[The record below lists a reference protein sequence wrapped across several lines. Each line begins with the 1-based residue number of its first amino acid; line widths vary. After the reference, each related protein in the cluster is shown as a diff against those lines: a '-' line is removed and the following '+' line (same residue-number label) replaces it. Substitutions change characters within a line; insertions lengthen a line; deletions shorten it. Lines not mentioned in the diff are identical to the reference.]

1 MEIVLVCVGRV
12 KDSHLAA
19 LCADYQGRIVRYG
32 HRLEIIEI
40 KEEPGS
46 RPDELVITRESERL
60 AGKIPS
66 GAWTMALDSK
76 GEMMTSR
83 KFASQLSSLADSGV
97 RKVLFI
103 IGGALGL
110 SAEFTESCRQR
121 LSLSRM
127 TLTHEM
133 ARLVL
138 LEQLYRAN
146 TIMRGEPYHK

>member
-1 MEIVLVCVGRV
+1 VGRIR
-12 KDSHLAA
+12 DPHLAA

-32 HRLEIIEI
+32 HRLELVEV

-46 RPDELVITRESERL
+46 RPADLVIGRESERL
-60 AGKIPS
+60 AAKITA
-66 GAWTMALDSK
+66 GAWTVALDLG
-76 GEMMTSR
+76 GEQYSSPQ
-83 KFASQLSSLADSGV
+83 FASRLGSLADQGINRV
-97 RKVLFI
+97 CFV

-110 SAEFTESCRQR
+110 SAALAESCRWK

-146 TIMRGEPYHK
+146 TILRGEPYHK